1 MLHPT
6 ATGSPGFPQTLIVP
20 RALKSV
26 AAPVAILIA
35 ATVGAI
41 AAYSLTASQ
50 AAPIGYATYLVL
62 VLGAAISVW
71 FNRGRAFLA
80 LTSMLLGY
88 AGVRLGFA
96 AGATSFAFRAAFT
109 GMSIFVP
116 LNVLAALLLPE
127 RGIMHY
133 RNYRWLLLVIVE
145 VLLTA
150 WIASAGRSAL
160 SGTVWKVVLDYWPL
174 RAAPTPFL
182 GRLLLAGAFV
192 AALAKALDQ
201 RSPLEIGMVGALAA
215 FFVACEAI
223 ASTNV
228 FSTFVFAAGAILLVA
243 VLQESH
249 RLAFRDELT
258 GLPSRRALEEQL
270 LALGPVYTIAMVD
283 VDHFKNVNDTHGH
296 DVGDQVLKLVAAR
309 LAEVDGGGKAFR
321 YGGEEF
327 CVLFPDRALADTLPH
342 LEHLRARIESYK
354 IAVRV
359 VERRRDPRS
368 GQDRRTPTG
377 RTTSE
382 TAGSLAASPPASH
395 RGHDEARPS
404 PVALRQSLSV
414 TVSVGV
420 AERSGLLTRPSHVL
434 RTADEA
440 LYRAKQAG
448 RNQVSR

>member
-1 MLHPT
+1 M
-6 ATGSPGFPQTLIVP
+6 IVP

-26 AAPVAILIA
+26 AAPAAILIA
-35 ATVGAI
+35 ATAGAI
-41 AAYSLTASQ
+41 AGHSLTASH
-50 AAPIGYATYLVL
+50 AAPIGYAAYLVL

-80 LTSMLLGY
+80 LMSMLLGY
-88 AGVRLGFA
+88 AGVRLGLA
-96 AGATSFAFRAAFT
+96 AGAASFAPRAAFT
-109 GMSIFVP
+109 GMAIFVP

-127 RGIMHY
+127 RGVMHY
-133 RNYRWLLLVIVE
+133 RNYRWLLLVVVE

-160 SGTVWKVVLDYWPL
+160 SGTVWKVVLDHWLL

-192 AALAKALDQ
+192 AALAKAWDQ

-215 FFVACEAI
+215 FFVACEWV

-228 FSTFVFAAGAILLVA
+228 FSTFLFAAGAILLVA

-283 VDHFKNVNDTHGH
+283 VDHFKKFNDTHGH

-309 LAEVDGGGKAFR
+309 LGEVEGGGRAFR

-327 CVLFPDRALADTLPH
+327 CVLFPDRTLAETLPY
-342 LEHLRARIESYK
+342 LEQIRARIESYK
-354 IAVRV
+354 MAVRID
-359 VERRRDPRS
+359 ERRKEPRS
-368 GQDRRTPTG
+368 SQDRRTPTG
-377 RTTSE
+377 KTKGEAAAS
-382 TAGSLAASPPASH
+382 AAASP
-395 RGHDEARPS
+395 
-404 PVALRQSLSV
+404 VAGPQPLSV
-414 TVSVGV
+414 TVSIGV
-420 AERSGLLTRPSHVL
+420 AERSALLTRPTHVL

-448 RNQVSR
+448 RNRVSR